1 MNNTIIYKNERID
14 DLHLNNLKLI
24 QNPKQFCFGVDA
36 VLLAHFASAG
46 IKSGSKTMDMC
57 AGNGIISILLS
68 HKSLAEEIVGL
79 EIQNNVSDMA
89 SRSVILNDLSKKIKM
104 VCGDLKNAGDM
115 FGKSSFNNIVCNPPY
130 KEYGGGLVSRH
141 NSTAIARHEILCN
154 AEDII
159 KSSSELLMPGGK
171 LAMIHRPERLID
183 LVTLMRSYKIE
194 PKRLRFVHPSYKKT
208 ATMILLEGTYG
219 GRPKLFLEPP
229 LYIYEETGT
238 KYTDEINL
246 IYERESESKDKNKGD
261 NHEG

>member
-1 MNNTIIYKNERID
+1 MNNTLLNKNERID

-24 QNPKQFCFGVDA
+24 QNPNQFCFGVDA
-36 VLLAHFASAG
+36 VLLAHFVSKG
-46 IKSGSKTMDMC
+46 IKSGSRTMDMC

-68 HKSLAEEIVGL
+68 HKSAAEEIIGL
-79 EIQNNVSDMA
+79 EIQKDVSDMA
-89 SRSVILNDLSKKIKM
+89 SRSVILNNLSKKINM
-104 VCGDLKNAGDM
+104 VCGDLKFASDI

-130 KEYGGGLVSRH
+130 KEYGGGLISKH
-141 NSTAIARHEILCN
+141 NSAAIARHEILCN

-183 LVTLMRSYKIE
+183 LVTLMRKYKIE

-208 ATMILLEGTYG
+208 ATMILLEGTYC
-219 GRPKLFLEPP
+219 GRPKLVLEPP
-229 LYIYEETGT
+229 LYIYEETGA

-246 IYERESESKDKNKGD
+246 IYERTAELKDKS
-261 NHEG
+261 EGESYER